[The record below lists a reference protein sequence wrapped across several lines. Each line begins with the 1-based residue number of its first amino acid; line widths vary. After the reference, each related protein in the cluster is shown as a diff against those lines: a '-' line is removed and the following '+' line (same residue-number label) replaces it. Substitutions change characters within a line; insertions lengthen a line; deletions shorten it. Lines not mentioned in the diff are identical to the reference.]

1 MTKQDLVK
9 LLKREFTNE
18 DGNIDISEL
27 DFGKFEGFIH
37 LGRIKSR
44 GNVFQG
50 HHCNEGNVF
59 QGHHSN
65 RGDVLQSYHSN
76 KGYVLQCYHS
86 NKGDV
91 YQDDHSNEGEVD
103 KALHI
108 GSVMPR
114 FILMGVEFNDI
125 WKLPDF
131 YVCEDEGTLH
141 TANDDIEEAT
151 DFDYDNAIEAKNWLQ
166 EKYNDYTWYMVA
178 LNGA

>member
-1 MTKQDLVK
+1 MEHNNKIRQ
-9 LLKREFTNE
+9 EFRDKTE
-18 DGNIDISEL
+18 TMVMGYTHDGIPFSSE
-27 DFGKFEGFIH
+27 
-37 LGRIKSR
+37 
-44 GNVFQG
+44 
-50 HHCNEGNVF
+50 
-59 QGHHSN
+59 
-65 RGDVLQSYHSN
+65 
-76 KGYVLQCYHS
+76 YVLWLEDEL
-86 NKGDV
+86 NK
-91 YQDDHSNEGEVD
+91 
-103 KALHI
+103 LRI
-108 GSVMPR
+108 GGVMPR